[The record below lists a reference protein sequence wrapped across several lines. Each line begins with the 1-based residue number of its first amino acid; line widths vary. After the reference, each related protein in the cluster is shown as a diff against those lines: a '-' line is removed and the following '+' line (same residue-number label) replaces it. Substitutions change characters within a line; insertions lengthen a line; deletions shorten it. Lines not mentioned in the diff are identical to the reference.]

1 MNANT
6 NRYSLAIAI
15 HAVSCRSQAL
25 AGLLACALA
34 GGVAFANPTGPQ
46 IVAGQVSIVGSGNQL
61 SITNSPGAIINWQS
75 FSISAGEL
83 TRFIQQSSSSSV
95 LNRITGQNPSQVF
108 GTLQSNGK
116 VFLINPNGVL
126 FGRGAQVNV
135 SGLVAS
141 SLNLSDADFLTGKL
155 DFSGSS
161 GAGKLGDI
169 SNQGA
174 ITTPS
179 GGQVYLIAPN
189 VANGGIITSPAG
201 DVMLAAGHSVNLAD
215 STDPDMR
222 VVISAPGNQALNV
235 GSVVADSGRIGIYGA
250 LVNQL
255 GLVSANSAVV
265 GANGKI
271 VFKSSG
277 DTLLGAGSSTTATG
291 AGTGGEIQVLGNR
304 VGLTGNALVDASGQ
318 TGGGTVLIGGDTHGS
333 NPAIQNATLTYMG
346 PMARIMA
353 DAQQS
358 GDGGKVVVWSDQQTQ
373 MYGEISARGGGQGG
387 NGGFVEASSANL
399 LDFRG
404 LVDLRAPK
412 GTAGNLLLDP
422 TDITIETGTST
433 DDIDLPESAPFTI
446 TGSNPTSILSV
457 ADLQNELGLGNVTV
471 STSSSASAPLGGTI
485 TVASPVAWNNANSL
499 TLAADQSVYIT
510 APITATAG
518 TLVLTAAN
526 GNITQTINVSAP
538 AAISVAALAA
548 IAPNGSV
555 TLTEPSNNV
564 SGTIAGASLQGFS
577 FANSGGIAV
586 GSVASTSG
594 ITSGSGTIALMA
606 GDGDITQST
615 AITGSA
621 LYAAASAG
629 SVILNNAANSLGTIA
644 GSASGSGGFSMVNSN
659 NLSVGPVTYNTS
671 PTTIPNLSSGT
682 QAGILSSGGPI
693 SLAVTGNIDVADPSV
708 GISAGANAVTLNSSG
723 AVTTSNGTITGST
736 LQVSAATGVGSLASP
751 LNTSVGSLQ
760 VTNSTSGDISVSN
773 TDAALTIADLGSL
786 GYGIRQTSSGNIYI
800 ASDNAIAVNSAVQ
813 VLGATGNV
821 GLQAAS
827 GIALNSS
834 VAAATVG
841 GIVALQTLNGDI
853 TEDTTLGQITAPAIS
868 AVASNGSVE
877 LNSAA
882 NAAGTIAGSAN
893 GGSGFA
899 FLNGNSFTVGTV
911 SAVGNIHAA
920 SGVTSQT
927 GFGFGVF
934 LQTPADGDITLST
947 PVNGGSTTVLV
958 DAAGTVVQ
966 GTGGLITAGRLD
978 VDAGS
983 QTGIGSSAAPL
994 LADVGALASINSQGP
1009 VFVNNSGNLAID
1021 SISAIGAVN
1030 VNSGGSLTIPTA
1042 QTCDCSLSITGSSV
1056 TLTAYGS
1063 LLLNVGSTV
1072 TASGPVALYAGYD
1085 AASSTYVGSPNTLT
1099 LNGSVTGS
1107 AVNLFAGG
1115 AISVTG
1121 SVTGTLTQMPSLYSP
1136 ATPPPTLAQCIATP
1150 TLPGCSSVLPTLA
1163 QCTSTPTA
1171 PGCSVVLP
1179 TLAQCTSTPTAPGCS
1194 VVLPTL
1200 AQCTSTPTAPGCSVV
1215 LPTLAQCTSTPS
1227 APGCSV
1233 VLPTL
1238 AQCTST
1244 PTAQGCSVVLPTLA
1258 QCEANPAVTGCGAVL
1273 PPAVSVATAAPVVNA
1288 DNMLIVAVNTT
1299 VNTVDNNGSQPS
1311 NDDKTSGSQAQTG
1324 NTSTTKPGATNDTAK
1339 KMYCN

>member
-6 NRYSLAIAI
+6 NRHGLAIAI
-15 HAVSCRSQAL
+15 RAVSRRSQAL
-25 AGLLACALA
+25 AGLLACVLA
-34 GGVAFANPTGPQ
+34 GGIAFANPTGPQ

-126 FGRGAQVNV
+126 FGRGAQVDV

-155 DFSGSS
+155 DFSGSGGGS
-161 GAGKLGDI
+161 GGGSGKLGAV

-201 DVMLAAGHSVNLAD
+201 DVMLAAGQSVNLAD

-255 GLVSANSAVV
+255 GLVSANSAVA

-291 AGTGGEIQVLGNR
+291 AGAGGEIQVLGTR
-304 VGLTGNALVDASGQ
+304 VGLTGDALVDASGR
-318 TGGGTVLIGGDTHGS
+318 TGGGTVLIGGDTHGG

-346 PMARIMA
+346 PMARIMTN
-353 DAQQS
+353 AQQS

-373 MYGEISARGGGQGG
+373 MYGDISARGGAQGG
-387 NGGFVEASSANL
+387 NGGFVETSSANF

-412 GTAGNLLLDP
+412 GAAGNLLLDP
-422 TDITIETGTST
+422 TDITIETGSST
-433 DDIDLPESAPFTI
+433 DDIVLPGSAPFTI
-446 TGSNPTSILSV
+446 TGSSPTSILSV
-457 ADLQNELGLGNVTV
+457 SDLQNELGLGNVTV
-471 STSSSASAPLGGTI
+471 STASSAAAPLGGSI

-499 TLAADQSVYIT
+499 TLAANQSIYIN
-510 APITATAG
+510 APITASAG

-526 GNITQTINVSAP
+526 GNITQTINVSSP
-538 AAISVAALAA
+538 AALSVAALAA
-548 IAPNGSV
+548 LAPNGSV
-555 TLTEPSNNV
+555 TLTEPGNNV
-564 SGTIAGASLQGFS
+564 SGAIAGVGLQGFS
-577 FANSGGIAV
+577 FVNSGGITV
-586 GSVASTSG
+586 GTVASTSG
-594 ITSGSGTIALMA
+594 ITS
-606 GDGDITQST
+606 
-615 AITGSA
+615 
-621 LYAAASAG
+621 AA
-629 SVILNNAANSLGTIA
+629 
-644 GSASGSGGFSMVNSN
+644 
-659 NLSVGPVTYNTS
+659 GPV
-671 PTTIPNLSSGT
+671 NLT
-682 QAGILSSGGPI
+682 A
-693 SLAVTGNIDVADPSV
+693 AGNIDVAAPTV
-708 GISAGANAVTLNSSG
+708 GISAGANAVTLSSSG

-760 VTNSTSGDISVSN
+760 VTNTTSGDISVSN
-773 TDAALTIADLGSL
+773 TGVPLTIADIGSL
-786 GYGIRQTSSGNIYI
+786 GYGIQQTSSGNIYI
-800 ASDNAIAVNSAVQ
+800 ASDNAITVNSAIK
-813 VLGATGNV
+813 VLGGTGNV
-821 GLQAAS
+821 GLQSAS
-827 GIALNSS
+827 GIALNGP
-834 VAAATVG
+834 VTAPTVG
-841 GIVALQTLNGDI
+841 GIVALQASNGDI
-853 TEDTTLGQITAPAIS
+853 VEDATVGQITAAAIS

-877 LNSAA
+877 LNSEA

-893 GGSGFA
+893 GSSGFA
-899 FLNGNSFTVGTV
+899 FVNGNSFAVGTV
-911 SAVGNIHAA
+911 SAVGNIPSAT
-920 SGVTSQT
+920 GITSPT
-927 GFGFGVF
+927 GLGFGVI
-934 LQTPADGDITLST
+934 LQAPVAGDITLST

-966 GTGGLITAGRLD
+966 GVSGLITAGRLEL
-978 VDAGS
+978 DAGS
-983 QTGIGSSAAPL
+983 ETGIGSSAAPL
-994 LADVGALASINSQGP
+994 LTDAGALASVNSQGP
-1009 VFVNNSGNLAID
+1009 VFINNSGNLAID
-1021 SISAIGAVN
+1021 SISAIGAVD

-1063 LLLNVGSTV
+1063 MLLNVGSTI
-1072 TASGPVALYAGYD
+1072 TAGGPVALYAGYD

-1099 LNGSVTGS
+1099 LGGSVTGS
-1107 AVNLFAGG
+1107 TISLFAGG
-1115 AISVTG
+1115 AINVTG
-1121 SVTGTLTQMPSLYSP
+1121 SVTGALTQTPSLYSP
-1136 ATPPPTLAQCIATP
+1136 ATPPPTLTLTQCIATP

-1163 QCTSTPTA
+1163 ECTAAPATPGCSVVLPTLAQCTAAPTA
-1171 PGCSVVLP
+1171 AGCSVVLP
-1179 TLAQCTSTPTAPGCS
+1179 TLAQCTSTPTLAGCG
-1194 VVLPTL
+1194 VVLPSL
-1200 AQCTSTPTAPGCSVV
+1200 AQCTSTPTLAGCGVV
-1215 LPTLAQCTSTPS
+1215 LPS
-1227 APGCSV
+1227 
-1233 VLPTL
+1233 L

-1244 PTAQGCSVVLPTLA
+1244 PTLAGCGVVLPTLA
-1258 QCEANPAVTGCGAVL
+1258 QCETSPTAAGCGAVL
-1273 PPAVSVATAAPVVNA
+1273 APIAISTPVFNV
-1288 DNMLIVAVNTT
+1288 
-1299 VNTVDNNGSQPS
+1299 VNTVVVALNTTTINGGGPSGSQPG
-1311 NDDKTSGSQAQTG
+1311 NDDKTSGSQGQSGSA
-1324 NTSTTKPGATNDTAK
+1324 STTNTGGTNNGPAK

>member
-6 NRYSLAIAI
+6 DRYGLVIAI
-15 HAVSCRSQAL
+15 RALSGRWQAP

-34 GGVAFANPTGPQ
+34 GGIAFANPTGPQ
-46 IVAGQVSIVGSGNQL
+46 IVAGRVSIAGSGNQL

-95 LNRITGQNPSQVF
+95 LNRITGQNPSQIF

-126 FGRGAQVNV
+126 FGRGGQVNV

-141 SLNLSDADFLTGKL
+141 SLNLSDADFLAGKL
-155 DFSGSS
+155 DFGGSGGPGKS
-161 GAGKLGDI
+161 GAI

-201 DVMLAAGHSVNLAD
+201 DVMLAAGQSVNLAD

-255 GLVSANSAVV
+255 GLVSANSAVA
-265 GANGKI
+265 GADGKI

-277 DTLLGAGSSTTATG
+277 DTMLGSGSSTTATG
-291 AGTGGEIQVLGNR
+291 AGTGGEIEVLGNR
-304 VGLTGNALVDASGQ
+304 VGLTGNALVDASGR
-318 TGGGTVLIGGDTHGS
+318 TGGGTVLIGGDTHGG

-353 DAQQS
+353 NAQQS
-358 GDGGKVVVWSDQQTQ
+358 GDGGTVVVWSDQQTQ
-373 MYGEISARGGGQGG
+373 MYGDISARGGGQGG

-404 LVDLRAPK
+404 LVDLRAPR
-412 GTAGNLLLDP
+412 GSAGNLLLDP

-433 DDIDLPESAPFTI
+433 DDIDLPGSAPFTI
-446 TGSNPTSILSV
+446 TGSSPTSILSV
-457 ADLQNELGLGNVTV
+457 TDLQNELGLGNVTV
-471 STSSSASAPLGGTI
+471 STSSGAAAPLGGTI
-485 TVASPVAWNNANSL
+485 TVASAVAWNNANSL
-499 TLAADQSVYIT
+499 TLAANQSIYIN
-510 APITATAG
+510 APITASAG

-526 GNITQTINVSAP
+526 GNITQTINVSTA

-564 SGTIAGASLQGFS
+564 SGTIAGVGLQGFS
-577 FANSGGIAV
+577 FANSGGITV
-586 GSVASTSG
+586 GTVASTSG
-594 ITSGSGTIALMA
+594 ISG
-606 GDGDITQST
+606 
-615 AITGSA
+615 
-621 LYAAASAG
+621 AA
-629 SVILNNAANSLGTIA
+629 
-644 GSASGSGGFSMVNSN
+644 
-659 NLSVGPVTYNTS
+659 
-671 PTTIPNLSSGT
+671 
-682 QAGILSSGGPI
+682 GPI
-693 SLAVTGNIDVADPSV
+693 NLTVAGNIDIAAPSV
-708 GISAGANAVTLNSSG
+708 GISAGTNAVTLNSG
-723 AVTTSNGTITGST
+723 GEVTTSNGTITGST

-760 VTNSTSGDISVSN
+760 VTNSTSGDISVAN
-773 TDAALTIADLGSL
+773 TGVPLTIADIGSL
-786 GYGIRQTSSGNIYI
+786 GYGIQQTSSGNIYV
-800 ASDNAIAVNSAVQ
+800 ASDNAIAINSAIQ

-821 GLQAAS
+821 GLQAAG
-827 GIALNSS
+827 GIALNSPVTVPS
-834 VAAATVG
+834 VG
-841 GIVALQTLNGDI
+841 GIVALQASNGDI
-853 TEDTTLGQITAPAIS
+853 IEDATLGQITAAAIS
-868 AVASNGSVE
+868 AVAANGSVE
-877 LNSAA
+877 LNSEA

-893 GGSGFA
+893 GSSGFA
-899 FLNGNSFTVGTV
+899 FVNGSGFTVGTV
-911 SAVGNIHAA
+911 SAVGNIPLA
-920 SGVTSQT
+920 SGITSSA
-927 GFGFGVF
+927 GSGFGVI
-934 LQTPADGDITLST
+934 LQTPVAGDITLSA

-966 GTGGLITAGRLD
+966 GAGGLITAGRLD

-983 QTGIGSSAAPL
+983 ETGIGSSTAPL
-994 LADVGALASINSQGP
+994 LADVGALASVNSQGP
-1009 VFVNNSGNLAID
+1009 VFISNSGNLAID
-1021 SISAIGAVN
+1021 SISAIGAVD

-1042 QTCDCSLSITGSSV
+1042 LTCDCSLSITGSSV

-1063 LLLNVGSTV
+1063 MLLNVGSTV
-1072 TASGPVALYAGYD
+1072 TSSGPVALYAGYD

-1099 LNGSVTGS
+1099 LGGSITGS
-1107 AVNLFAGG
+1107 TVNLFAGG
-1115 AISVTG
+1115 AINVTG
-1121 SVTGTLTQMPSLYSP
+1121 SITGALTQTPSLYSP
-1136 ATPPPTLAQCIATP
+1136 ATPPPTLTQCIAVP
-1150 TLPGCSSVLPTLA
+1150 ALPGCSSVLPTLA
-1163 QCTSTPTA
+1163 QCTAAPTTAGCSVVLPTLAQCTAAPTA

-1179 TLAQCTSTPTAPGCS
+1179 TLAQCTSTPTAAGCS

-1200 AQCTSTPTAPGCSVV
+1200 AQCTSTPTAAGCSVV
-1215 LPTLAQCTSTPS
+1215 LPTLALCTSTPTL
-1227 APGCSV
+1227 AGCGV
-1233 VLPTL
+1233 VLPSL

-1244 PTAQGCSVVLPTLA
+1244 PTLAGCSVVLPSLA
-1258 QCEANPAVTGCGAVL
+1258 QCETNPSAAGCGEVL
-1273 PPAVSVATAAPVVNA
+1273 PPVAASTPVANVVNTVV
-1288 DNMLIVAVNTT
+1288 VALNTTT
-1299 VNTVDNNGSQPS
+1299 VNSGGLNGSQPG
-1311 NDDKTSGSQAQTG
+1311 NDDKTSGSQGQSG
-1324 NTSTTKPGATNDTAK
+1324 STSTTNTGATNNGTAK
-1339 KMYCN
+1339 KLYCN